1 MTKVWKSAPYKGQT
15 LLALLALAD
24 WADDEGYCFPGIRQ
38 IAKKSRQSERNAQ
51 RCIHRMV
58 RDGLL
63 IVHEAGGGRREGGK
77 MGHRPTYQ
85 INTDNLS
92 PFQKGGKGDKTTD
105 KRVTNVALKGDKHDI
120 AIRKNHQYEPSKGN
134 HQGRRLLSQAERD
147 SWDLRR
153 YMQELKLI
161 QEAQRGSGADPR
173 EQERIAGFRAGV
185 TPERR
190 EELIKKC
197 FSP

>member
-1 MTKVWKSAPYKGQT
+1 MTMIWNSAPYKGQT

-24 WADDEGYCFPGIRQ
+24 WANDEGYCFPGIRQ

-92 PFQKGGKGDKTTD
+92 PFQKAE
-105 KRVTNVALKGDKHDI
+105 RVTSRLTKG
-120 AIRKNHQYEPSKGN
+120 
-134 HQGRRLLSQAERD
+134 
-147 SWDLRR
+147 
-153 YMQELKLI
+153 
-161 QEAQRGSGADPR
+161 
-173 EQERIAGFRAGV
+173 
-185 TPERR
+185 
-190 EELIKKC
+190 
-197 FSP
+197 